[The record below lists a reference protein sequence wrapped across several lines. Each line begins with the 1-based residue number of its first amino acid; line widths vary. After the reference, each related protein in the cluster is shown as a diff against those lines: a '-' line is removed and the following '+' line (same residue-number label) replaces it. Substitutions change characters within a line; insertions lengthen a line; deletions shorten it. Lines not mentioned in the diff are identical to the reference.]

1 MRTLRTQLLTI
12 YGIIGIATLFFS
24 LAIITGFMVGAVTPH
39 IVTAWLAS
47 SATRISTSPMTSWL
61 ALLAGWVI
69 AIWTTSIIWK
79 WRAHK
84 PVVISEDESGA
95 LEIAPE
101 ALCSVARN
109 ELKQYGFSKNC
120 SVEFTRKLGSPVL
133 QVWCDL
139 TGGSTGEGPVAMG
152 GTLKKGI
159 ETRLKDDFDLRE
171 VQVSI
176 IHRPGSNGIRK
187 KRTAS
192 AA

>member
-1 MRTLRTQLLTI
+1 MRTLRTQLLTF
-12 YGIIGIATLFFS
+12 YGIIGIASLFFL
-24 LAIITGFMVGAVTPH
+24 LAIITGFMLGAVTPH
-39 IVTAWLAS
+39 LVTAWLAS
-47 SATRISTSPMTSWL
+47 SATRISASPMTSWL
-61 ALLAGWVI
+61 ALLAGWIIV
-69 AIWTTSIIWK
+69 IWTTSMIWR
-79 WRAHK
+79 WSAHN
-84 PVVISEDESGA
+84 PVVIWEDESGA

-109 ELKQYGFSKNC
+109 ELKQHGFSKNC

-159 ETRLKDDFDLRE
+159 ENRLKDDFDLRE

-176 IHRPGSNGIRK
+176 IHRPGGIGVRK
-187 KRTAS
+187 KKTAS